1 MASFTSRDSIPFTP
15 YIETNPVDAYLKVGM
30 YKEDQLR
37 QGLQKVQQTVDTLTG
52 LPIMKEE
59 DKQYLQN
66 RLGEL
71 KGGISKNLSGDFSD
85 SRIVNQIA
93 GAARTIYSDPVVQ
106 NSVQGTMAYQKGQQ
120 DIEEAR
126 KAGKSNVANETV
138 FNDGAQAWLSD
149 KTVGS
154 KSSQY
159 FTTFTPYTD
168 ILGEFKKAWA
178 DTNPTEDIPQDAYYY
193 KDGVQHINPVLF
205 KGKGPKQIQAVWNLV
220 KANAN
225 VQQQLVIDGKYQFR
239 GQPIEGIYQ
248 QLGEQTKASIDQ
260 NNKTILALQAKAAT
274 GDTEAA
280 SHIDDLKQMN
290 VEAEKSLSQ
299 YAEALKT
306 NPDAVKAAIV
316 SQQKLSNLIGAYS
329 YQVME
334 KSFIWEASFEQ
345 NKFDVQTREWEMD
358 YNLKLNEF
366 ALKQEVERKKAKKD
380 KALEEGIFSLA
391 AVNPLEAV
399 KNEETARQAIVGA
412 QDNYTQSVRETA
424 CTMALN
430 GGGQPAFYKDPL
442 TKRWEYN
449 VGTGKPYATK
459 EEADAVTKYYM
470 GEAKDGYINGTLE
483 EPVNTLME
491 QNEAKYKN
499 LEVAKQRVARIEADY
514 APQIAQIANTLK
526 EETGGNTQLA
536 QDFVRASTVE
546 KDLPGAKSIE
556 AGLKQKYGED
566 WKKGMGIVGQG
577 QGEAGY
583 KFGPNERAYLASK
596 NKLNSNPSFSASIL
610 AKDQAYQRT
619 QSTEVGYTVTRPT
632 IDSKSREQAILE
644 FTNIVGAVKD
654 LNPSSDKGQYNDFL
668 SLMADKEKDNNVYS
682 SYLNPITGAAS
693 LTITRGNKQLTVP
706 IPATELLRKYPEQNT
721 FSAFREQ
728 FQPALD
734 LNNGM
739 ATGTQ
744 FSDAYKANQPSTS
757 PYIVKYH
764 ILSTGNGA
772 YRLKWWV
779 GTKPPQGSPSPVLEI
794 NGEVMGEKYGLP
806 QEMTEEEIMATINQ
820 MKDKTWV
827 EKTLLLN
834 RKLKQ
839 GQ

>member
-1 MASFTSRDSIPFTP
+1 
-15 YIETNPVDAYLKVGM
+15 
-30 YKEDQLR
+30 
-37 QGLQKVQQTVDTLTG
+37 
-52 LPIMKEE
+52 
-59 DKQYLQN
+59 
-66 RLGEL
+66 
-71 KGGISKNLSGDFSD
+71 
-85 SRIVNQIA
+85 
-93 GAARTIYSDPVVQ
+93 
-106 NSVQGTMAYQKGQQ
+106 
-120 DIEEAR
+120 
-126 KAGKSNVANETV
+126 
-138 FNDGAQAWLSD
+138 
-149 KTVGS
+149 
-154 KSSQY
+154 
-159 FTTFTPYTD
+159 
-168 ILGEFKKAWA
+168 
-178 DTNPTEDIPQDAYYY
+178 
-193 KDGVQHINPVLF
+193 
-205 KGKGPKQIQAVWNLV
+205 
-220 KANAN
+220 
-225 VQQQLVIDGKYQFR
+225 
-239 GQPIEGIYQ
+239 
-248 QLGEQTKASIDQ
+248 
-260 NNKTILALQAKAAT
+260 
-274 GDTEAA
+274 
-280 SHIDDLKQMN
+280 MN

-358 YNLKLNEF
+358 YNLKLKEF

-399 KNEETARQAIVGA
+399 KNEETARQAIVEA
-412 QDNYTQSVRETA
+412 QDNYIQSVRETA
-424 CTMALN
+424 YTMALN

-442 TKRWEYN
+442 TNRWEYN

-470 GEAKDGYINGTLE
+470 GVAKDGYINGTLE
-483 EPVNTLME
+483 GPVNTLME

-499 LEVAKQRVARIEADY
+499 LEVAKKRVEGIEADY
-514 APQIAQIANTLK
+514 APQINQLATTLK

-536 QDFVRASTVE
+536 QDFVKAYIVDKELPGWQSTV
-546 KDLPGAKSIE
+546 
-556 AGLKQKYGED
+556 AGLRQKYGTN
-566 WKKGMGIVGQG
+566 WKKGMGIEEFKQSGG
-577 QGEAGY
+577 TGGAGFDPRTNINATNTANY
-583 KFGPNERAYLASK
+583 IKAQSK
-596 NKLNSNPSFSASIL
+596 LLINPSLSAL
-610 AKDQAYQRT
+610 VMAKDQAYQRA

-632 IDSKSREQAILE
+632 IDSNSKEQAILE
-644 FTNIVGAVKD
+644 FTSIVGAVKD

-721 FSAFREQ
+721 FSAFRER

-734 LNNGM
+734 LHNGV
-739 ATGTQ
+739 ATGNQ